1 MSLQKNL
8 SRRRRKAKQRVRRKI
23 NGTSE
28 IPRLSVYKSGSHIYA
43 QVIND
48 EEHKTIVSSS
58 TIDKNVSG
66 SITSEMNKSD
76 KAKIVGKTLG
86 ERAIEAG
93 IKKVAFDRN
102 GFIYTGRI
110 KALADAAREAGL
122 EF

>member
-1 MSLQKNL
+1 MSLQKDL
-8 SRRRRKAKQRVRRKI
+8 SRRRQKAKRRVRKKI

-48 EEHKTIVSSS
+48 EEHRTLVSSS

-76 KAKIVGKTLG
+76 KAKIVGKTLA
-86 ERAIEAG
+86 ERAMEAG